1 MSDLVD
7 IGAIDEFAPDEPV
20 LKRVGDVNV
29 CVARVGDKMF
39 AIHDTCSHAMESL
52 SAGWIE
58 EGAVACPRHG
68 AAFSLRTGEP
78 QTPPAT
84 DGVPTFP
91 VEIVDGRVM
100 VDPTPSRPHNLL
112 G

>member
-1 MSDLVD
+1 MSQSVD
-7 IGAIDEFAPDEPV
+7 IGALDEFTAEEPV
-20 LKRVGDVNV
+20 LKRAGDVNV
-29 CVARVGDKMF
+29 CAVRIGDEVF

-52 SAGWIE
+52 AAGWVE
-58 EGAVACPRHG
+58 DECVACPRHG

-78 QTPPAT
+78 ATPPAT
-84 DGVPTFP
+84 EPVPTFS
-91 VEIVDGRVM
+91 VEIIDGRVC